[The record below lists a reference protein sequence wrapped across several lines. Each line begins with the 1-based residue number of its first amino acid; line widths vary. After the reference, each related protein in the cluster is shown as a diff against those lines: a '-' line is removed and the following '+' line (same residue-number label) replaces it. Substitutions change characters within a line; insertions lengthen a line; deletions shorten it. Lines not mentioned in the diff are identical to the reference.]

1 MNSRTIHIRLL
12 VLAIAAV
19 SLVASAAYITPWYA
33 NPTLTA
39 RIGMG
44 AKNFVPVSMSLS
56 GSGEKLAVSCEAN
69 GSFTNLRVI
78 DTVRVEQKEGANT
91 QNVNS
96 NACQTAV
103 QSSSFS
109 LGDTPLLAAHG
120 NSLLGIDADNGAAA
134 DFTLA
139 ARHWVGD
146 KAPEVRTFSAAPDA
160 TSFAFD
166 SAGALWS
173 NATDPSRTGHVV
185 KRTLS
190 GSAYAETDTID
201 TGLAAV
207 DAVAVY
213 TVNGTEY
220 AFAAAQ
226 GKVVTVNLSTRT
238 VATLVDDATHL
249 DATVK
254 SVKMSHT
261 NYFRPRLYVLLAT
274 GDIAVYYLDETA
286 ATATW
291 SKNLTNAELLT
302 IAQAPYAAADAHVA
316 GFEVLPDGGTAYIA
330 YCANEGVA
338 EAATPSFMVVLK
350 NTPPRWRYYYE
361 NEPGNPSPDH
371 DQCMTDGHWVLWCR
385 RTGGNDA
392 IYGIG
397 RDRSANN
404 RAWANDY
411 MGEILDLSAGCAFTS
426 NSTKLAGIWGNYN
439 YALGTNSVGRQPR
452 VIIYSSTVNNN
463 GSGQVAYDDVH
474 KDWTFVEEF
483 VHEGSS
489 NFTKRGKEWGG
500 FSKNV

>member
-1 MNSRTIHIRLL
+1 MSIRTTHIHLL
-12 VLAIAAV
+12 ALTFGVSIA
-19 SLVASAAYITPWYA
+19 ASAAYITPWYA

-146 KAPEVRTFSAAPDA
+146 KAPEARTFSAAPDA

-213 TVNGTEY
+213 AVNGTEY

-286 ATATW
+286 ATAT
-291 SKNLTNAELLT
+291 
-302 IAQAPYAAADAHVA
+302 
-316 GFEVLPDGGTAYIA
+316 
-330 YCANEGVA
+330 
-338 EAATPSFMVVLK
+338 
-350 NTPPRWRYYYE
+350 
-361 NEPGNPSPDH
+361 
-371 DQCMTDGHWVLWCR
+371 
-385 RTGGNDA
+385 
-392 IYGIG
+392 
-397 RDRSANN
+397 
-404 RAWANDY
+404 
-411 MGEILDLSAGCAFTS
+411 
-426 NSTKLAGIWGNYN
+426 
-439 YALGTNSVGRQPR
+439 
-452 VIIYSSTVNNN
+452 
-463 GSGQVAYDDVH
+463 
-474 KDWTFVEEF
+474 
-483 VHEGSS
+483 
-489 NFTKRGKEWGG
+489 
-500 FSKNV
+500 